1 MAALVKE
8 LLGQKL
14 VRVNMIT
21 EEQLQSALEWQKLHG
36 GKLGRNLIALGSLS
50 HRELSAFLKKHPDVP
65 ETLEETG
72 LGLSFLTDLVLKH
85 VLFRGGFTIADVA
98 ASVKLPRSIVNAALE
113 ELRREK
119 FIEVKGASQLATAS
133 YQFQL
138 TEQGKNRASELLD
151 ICRYAGPAPVVLD
164 QYWEM
169 VELQTIRS
177 ILVEENS
184 VRKAFSSLVLSER
197 MLRRLGPAVSSGK
210 AIFLYGPSGNGKTT
224 IAETIGTLL
233 PDEVYMPYSLIVG
246 GQIISIFDPISHITV
261 PYEIRANSID
271 QRWVPIKRPVI
282 MMGGELSPRMLE
294 LDFNSISKFY
304 DAPLQM
310 KANNGLFIVDDFGRQ
325 QISPQSLLNR
335 WIVPLERRTDFMSLH
350 TGMKFDIPFDQLV
363 IFATNMEPGKL
374 VDEAFL
380 RRIRYKIKVTHP
392 TEEEFEAIFKK
403 VCEANKIEFKKDA
416 FDYLVKNFYKKLG
429 TKFNSCHPRDF
440 VDQIID
446 DANYYNRPAEMTR
459 ESLTSAWEDYFL
471 DM

>member
-1 MAALVKE
+1 MKE

-14 VRVNMIT
+14 VGANMIT
-21 EEQLQSALEWQKLHG
+21 EAQLRSACDWQKLHG
-36 GKLGRNLIALGSLS
+36 GKLRRSLIALGFLS
-50 HRELSAFLKKHPDVP
+50 HRELSSFLEKHPDAP
-65 ETLEETG
+65 KTLEETG
-72 LGLSFLTDLVLKH
+72 LELSFLTDLVLKH
-85 VLFRGGFTIADVA
+85 VLFRGGFTITDVA
-98 ASVKLPRSIVNAALE
+98 ASVKLPGSIVNAALE

-119 FIEVKGASQLATAS
+119 FIEVKGASQYATAS

-138 TEQGKNRASELLD
+138 TERGKNRASELLD
-151 ICRYAGPAPVVLD
+151 ICRYVGPAPVVLD

-177 ILVEENS
+177 ILVDDDS
-184 VRKAFSSLVLSER
+184 VRTAFSSLVLSER

-210 AIFLYGPSGNGKTT
+210 AIFLHGPSGNGKTT

-233 PDEVYMPYSLIVG
+233 PGTVYMPYSLIVG
-246 GQIISIFDPISHITV
+246 GQIIIIFDPVNHITV
-261 PYEIRANSID
+261 SNERAADSVD
-271 QRWVPIKRPVI
+271 QRWVLIKRPVI
-282 MMGGELSPRMLE
+282 MMGGELSLRMLE

-363 IFATNMEPGKL
+363 ILATNIEPGKL

-403 VCEANKIEFKKDA
+403 ACEANKIEFKKDA

-429 TKFNSCHPRDF
+429 TKFNSCHARDF

-446 DANYYNRPAEMTR
+446 DANYYNHPAEMTR

-471 DM
+471 DT